1 MRLLASPTNAEW
13 AIFVL
18 IFVGLGSFIG
28 IAEFIRKKLNWSPEV
43 TRKLVHIS
51 TGILIFFAPRLFSS
65 GIPAILL
72 GLVFALVNFAAVRF
86 GLLKGIHG
94 TNRRSY
100 GTVYYP
106 LSFLILVLLF
116 WDSFPQ
122 IISISILVL
131 AFSDAAAAIVGENL
145 AAPHLYYLT
154 SDKKS
159 IEGSATMFATTLF
172 VVLFLLNSSLA
183 LTLGPG
189 LNLDFRF
196 TLLLALAVSLFVTG
210 WEAISSKGFDNLTIP
225 LSTAF
230 VLHYFLVQ
238 LPHHNHE
245 QFLLGMALAAFMA
258 IASYYVGF
266 LSASG
271 SVGTFLLATIIFGV
285 GGWQWTIPILTFF
298 ILSSLLSKLGKRN
311 KAKFQLMFEKTDT
324 RDAGQVAA
332 NGGVAGIVMLCWYIF
347 PENNLWYL
355 VYLASLAAVTADTWG
370 TEIGLLAKG
379 SPRLITSLRKVE
391 TGTSGGVSLSGF
403 AGGALGAS
411 LLALSGSFWF
421 RGSAPTFTFIIIICS
436 GILGALVDSLLG
448 ATVQAQYRCT
458 VCGKI
463 TERTL
468 HCGTSSM
475 LVRGVRWIDNDVVN
489 WACALAG
496 GISLFLMTAGISVMP

>member
-1 MRLLASPTNAEW
+1 MRLLASPTDIEW

-28 IAEFIRKKLNWSPEV
+28 IAEFIRKNLNWSPEV
-43 TRKLVHIS
+43 TRKLVHIA
-51 TGILIFFAPRLFSS
+51 TGTLFFFTPRLFSS

-72 GLVFALVNFAAVRF
+72 GLVFSLGNFAAVRF
-86 GLLKGIHG
+86 GLLKGTHG

-100 GTVYYP
+100 GTIYYP
-106 LSFLILVLLF
+106 LSFLILALLF
-116 WDSFPQ
+116 WESAPQ
-122 IISISILVL
+122 IISISILVP

-159 IEGSATMFATTLF
+159 VEGSATVFASTLLI
-172 VVLFLLNSSLA
+172 VLFLLN
-183 LTLGPG
+183 
-189 LNLDFRF
+189 LNLKFHLSVKLDFQF
-196 TLLLALAVSLFVTG
+196 TLLLAVAVSLFVTA

-225 LSTAF
+225 LSAAF

-245 QFLLGMALAAFMA
+245 QFLLGMALAAAMA
-258 IASYYVGF
+258 IVSYYFRF

-298 ILSSLLSKLGKRN
+298 IFSSLLSKFGKRK
-311 KAKFQLMFEKTDT
+311 KAEFQLMFEKTDM
-324 RDAGQVAA
+324 RDAGQVVA
-332 NGGVAGIVMLCWYIF
+332 NGGVAGILMLCWYLF
-347 PENNLWYL
+347 PQNNLWYL
-355 VYLASLAAVTADTWG
+355 VYLASLAAVNADTWG

-379 SPRLITSLRKVE
+379 SPRSIISLRKVE
-391 TGTSGGVSLSGF
+391 TGTSGGVSLPGF
-403 AGGALGAS
+403 AGGALGAL
-411 LLALSGSFWF
+411 LLALSGGFWI
-421 RGSAPTFTFIIIICS
+421 RGSATTFAFIIIVLS
-436 GILGALVDSLLG
+436 GIVGALVDSLLG
-448 ATVQAQYRCT
+448 ATVQAQYRCR

-468 HCGTSSM
+468 HCETSSI
-475 LVRGVRWIDNDVVN
+475 LVRGIRWIDNDVVN

-496 GISLFLMTAGISVMP
+496 GVAFLLIKAGMSVMR

>member
-1 MRLLASPTNAEW
+1 
-13 AIFVL
+13 
-18 IFVGLGSFIG
+18 
-28 IAEFIRKKLNWSPEV
+28 
-43 TRKLVHIS
+43 
-51 TGILIFFAPRLFSS
+51 
-65 GIPAILL
+65 
-72 GLVFALVNFAAVRF
+72 
-86 GLLKGIHG
+86 
-94 TNRRSY
+94 
-100 GTVYYP
+100 
-106 LSFLILVLLF
+106 VLLF
-116 WDSFPQ
+116 WESVPQ

-159 IEGSATMFATTLF
+159 VEGSAAMFVTTLL
-172 VVLFLLNSSLA
+172 VVLILLNYS
-183 LTLGPG
+183 
-189 LNLDFRF
+189 LNLNFDFRF
-196 TLLLALAVSLFVTG
+196 TLLLALAVSLFATA

-225 LSTAF
+225 LSAAF

-245 QFLLGMALAAFMA
+245 QFLMGMALAAAMA
-258 IASYYVGF
+258 IVSYYFRF

-271 SVGTFLLATIIFGV
+271 SVGTFLLATVIFGV
-285 GGWQWTIPILTFF
+285 GGWQWTIPILIFF
-298 ILSSLLSKLGKRN
+298 IFSSLLSKLGKGR
-311 KAKFQLMFEKTDT
+311 KAEFQLMFEKTDT

-332 NGGVAGIVMLCWYIF
+332 NGGVAGIVMLCWYLF
-347 PENNLWYL
+347 PQNNVWYL

-379 SPRLITSLRKVE
+379 APRSIISFRKVE
-391 TGTSGGVSLSGF
+391 TGTSGGVSLPGF
-403 AGGALGAS
+403 VGGALGAL
-411 LLALSGSFWF
+411 LLALSGSSWI
-421 RGSAPTFTFIIIICS
+421 RGGALTFAFIIIVLS
-436 GILGALVDSLLG
+436 GLVGALVDSLLG

-468 HCGTSSM
+468 HCGTSSI

-496 GISLFLMTAGISVMP
+496 GIALFLMTAGRSAMH

>member
-1 MRLLASPTNAEW
+1 MRLLASPTSTEW
-13 AIFVL
+13 VIFVL

-43 TRKLVHIS
+43 TRKLVHIA
-51 TGILIFFAPRLFSS
+51 TGVLIFFAPRLFSS

-72 GLVFALVNFAAVRF
+72 GLVFSLVNFAAVRF

-116 WDSFPQ
+116 WDSVPQ

-131 AFSDAAAAIVGENL
+131 ALSDAAAAIVGENL

-172 VVLFLLNSSLA
+172 VVLFLLNLY
-183 LTLGPG
+183 
-189 LNLDFRF
+189 LNLNLEFRF
-196 TLLLALAVSLFVTG
+196 TLVLALAVSLFVTA

-238 LPHHNHE
+238 LPHHHHE
-245 QFLLGMALAAFMA
+245 QFLLGMALAAAMA
-258 IASYYVGF
+258 IASYYFRF

-271 SVGTFLLATIIFGV
+271 SVATFILATIIFGV
-285 GGWQWTIPILTFF
+285 GGWQWTVPILTFF
-298 ILSSLLSKLGKRN
+298 ILSSLLSKLGKRK
-311 KAKFQLMFEKTDT
+311 KAKFHLMFEKTDT
-324 RDAGQVAA
+324 RDTGQVAA

-347 PENNLWYL
+347 PESNIWYL
-355 VYLASLAAVTADTWG
+355 IYVASLAAVTADTWG

-379 SPRLITSLRKVE
+379 APRSITSLRKVE

-403 AGGALGAS
+403 VGGVLGAS

-421 RGSAPTFTFIIIICS
+421 SVSASAFTFIIIICS
-436 GILGALVDSLLG
+436 GIVGALIDSLLG

-468 HCGTSSM
+468 HCGNSTS

-496 GISLFLMTAGISVMP
+496 GISFFLMTAGSSAMH